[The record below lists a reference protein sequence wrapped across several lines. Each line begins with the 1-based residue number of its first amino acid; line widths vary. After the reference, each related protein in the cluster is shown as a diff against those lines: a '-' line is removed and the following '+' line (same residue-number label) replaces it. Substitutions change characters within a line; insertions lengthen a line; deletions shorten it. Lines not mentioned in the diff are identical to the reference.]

1 MISRFASFASYLG
14 KSIVFGLAIAA
25 ILLLLLPNLR
35 EQGSGGS
42 LLISSQPAAI
52 SFAEGVR
59 RAAPAVVNVYTRS
72 LRSVT
77 DSQPAQLRPQGLGS
91 GVLMSKKGYI
101 LTNYHVIADA
111 DQIIVALQDGRIF
124 TAELIGSDIY
134 TDLAVLYIESDDL
147 PVIPQNRDTVA
158 MVGDVV
164 LAIGNPYNLG
174 QTITQG
180 IVSATGRSGMAST
193 SYQDFLQ
200 TDAAI
205 NRGNSGGA
213 LVNSLGELVGINTA
227 AYYTSPNVE
236 SQGISFAIPYALAHK
251 IMNKLISD
259 GRVIR
264 GYLGI
269 TGQQVNPVHAKQ
281 LKLGTLTGVVIDN
294 MEPDGPAARAGLLR
308 NDVMIKMDDIAVAG
322 VHDAMDRI
330 AETRPGAT
338 VNITVVRRGERLNIP
353 VQVHEPPALARNN

>member
-1 MISRFASFASYLG
+1 MTARLTSITVYIV
-14 KSIVFGLAIAA
+14 KSILLGLAIAGV
-25 ILLLLLPNLR
+25 LLLISPNLR
-35 EQGSGGS
+35 QQGGNGGILTS
-42 LLISSQPAAI
+42 NEPAPLTFSDA
-52 SFAEGVR
+52 VR

-72 LRSVT
+72 LRSLT
-77 DSQPAQLRPQGLGS
+77 DSQPAKLRPQGLGS

-134 TDLAVLYIESDDL
+134 TDLAVLYIESDHL
-147 PVIPQNRDTVA
+147 PVIPQNQEAVP

-213 LVNSLGELVGINTA
+213 LVNSLGQLVGINTA
-227 AYYTSPNVE
+227 AFYTSPNVE
-236 SQGISFAIPYALAHK
+236 SQGISFAIPYQLAHK
-251 IMNKLISD
+251 IMTKLIAD

-269 TGQQVNPVHAKQ
+269 TGQQINPVLAKQ
-281 LKLGTLTGVVIDN
+281 LKLGSLTGVVIDN
-294 MEPDGPAARAGLLR
+294 MEPNGPAAKGGLLP
-308 NDVMIKMDDIAVAG
+308 NDVMIKMNNKAVEG

-330 AETRPGAT
+330 AETRPGT
-338 VNITVVRRGERLNIP
+338 SVKITVMRRGELLELP
-353 VQVHEPPALARNN
+353 VTVQEPPALPGT